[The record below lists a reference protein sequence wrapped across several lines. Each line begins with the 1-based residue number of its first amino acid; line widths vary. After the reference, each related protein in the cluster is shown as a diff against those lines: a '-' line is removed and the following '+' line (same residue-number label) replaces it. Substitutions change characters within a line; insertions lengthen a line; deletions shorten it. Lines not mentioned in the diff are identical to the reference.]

1 MCAIGAHFQLLTW
14 YKPII
19 KQSASKSASTSLKRM
34 VKNLDNT
41 ILKFCK
47 YQTKQLMLEVLIL
60 VGNLEGYVSRYTVK
74 VKLVITCSAVFIKKF

>member
-47 YQTKQLMLEVLIL
+47 YRTKQLMLEVLIL
-60 VGNLEGYVSRYTVK
+60 VGNLEGYVSRYGGSKDDTEIICR
-74 VKLVITCSAVFIKKF
+74 LA